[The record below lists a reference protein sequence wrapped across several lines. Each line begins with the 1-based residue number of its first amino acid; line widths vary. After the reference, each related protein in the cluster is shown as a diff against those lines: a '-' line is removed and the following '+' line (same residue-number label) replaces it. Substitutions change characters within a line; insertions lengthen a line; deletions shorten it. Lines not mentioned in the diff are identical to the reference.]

1 MLGEPARVRSDAK
14 DVLILVA
21 NSNMARKLPR
31 TSRRGPREEGGSI
44 LLTGASLG
52 LIVLVTLWP
61 FDFPVSDTLLRSG
74 RPILL
79 VGWGRSSVSDVL
91 LNAGLFMPFGFG
103 LASLFT
109 WRRRLTGLMS
119 LAMVFGVCFAVSYT
133 IEVLQQLMPAR
144 YPAWRDALANSFG
157 GVLGWSGFQSLARWR
172 SQRHR
177 EDART

>member
-1 MLGEPARVRSDAK
+1 VRTEVK

-21 NSNMARKLPR
+21 KSNMARKLRR

-61 FDFPVSDTLLRSG
+61 FDFSVSDTLLRSS

-103 LASLFT
+103 LASLLIG
-109 WRRRLTGLMS
+109 RRRLTGLMS
-119 LAMVFGVCFAVSYT
+119 LAMVFGVCFAVSYAV
-133 IEVLQQLMPAR
+133 EVLQQFMLSR
-144 YPAWRDALANSFG
+144 YPALRDVLANSFG
-157 GVLGWSGFQSLARWR
+157 GILGWSGLQSHLRLMSKR
-172 SQRHR
+172 RYR
-177 EDART
+177 GDAGR

>member
-1 MLGEPARVRSDAK
+1 
-14 DVLILVA
+14 
-21 NSNMARKLPR
+21 MARKLPR
-31 TSRRGPREEGGSI
+31 TSHRGPGEAGGSI
-44 LLTGASLG
+44 LLMCASLA

-61 FDFPVSDTLLRSG
+61 FDFSVRDTWLRPG

-79 VGWGRSSVSDVL
+79 IGWGRSSVSDVL
-91 LNAGLFMPFGFG
+91 LNAGLFTPFGFG
-103 LASLFT
+103 LAGLLT
-109 WRRRLTGLMS
+109 WWRRLTGLKS
-119 LAMVFGVCFAVSYT
+119 LAVVFGVCLAVSYA

-172 SQRHR
+172 SRRHR